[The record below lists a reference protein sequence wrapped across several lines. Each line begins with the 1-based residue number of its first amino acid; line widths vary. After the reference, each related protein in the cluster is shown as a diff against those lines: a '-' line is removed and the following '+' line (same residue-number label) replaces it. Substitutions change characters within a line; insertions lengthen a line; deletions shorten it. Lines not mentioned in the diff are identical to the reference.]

1 MPRDLA
7 DHAKCTIPGSARSH
21 KNFSGLLGLLVRG
34 WFTQRGFTIVG
45 ILAVLVPLIIVLPCT
60 WVIPF
65 TITVVALLQQAKD
78 WYYHERLLCVDRSP
92 NCVVGTVLHEPS
104 VSTDGDRKLDL
115 LLAPYTEPEG
125 YRSICTHV
133 MSNRVLLNTPSTFQ
147 NPPFF
152 NGVVPVAPPTCDPD
166 ILEDPSATPNERRA
180 ERQKL
185 TDYLRAIRGADPEDG
200 DATSNPYNSIL
211 IGWMDRL
218 LDPSNVDGAGQPKN
232 FQGRY
237 YRKDPAF
244 IAPGSALWDAIP
256 TDFDPNTAWQAPDGS
271 MSPVTYQNPYEV
283 QHQPRGLNPMF
294 RFDET
299 RLLPYLHSEIDG
311 YRIAVLLDRLC
322 LSLSAFAIA
331 YTFSCLLL
339 GPWALLIGPLA
350 FLLIWFLQWLL
361 DGGSDAGNAEET
373 DVEYDDPDNFGEEG
387 QQLDGDLVSLY
398 GRWIMDTEH
407 AQYFEIHPVQAY
419 YVIGRDADGGLDPFD
434 SAKELE
440 EAGSGRLDNSMI
452 DLAARDEI
460 CRLVT
465 EGEEGELP
473 PVIEKT
479 GPTLLSHGLV
489 TRWGGGGVTV
499 D

>member
-7 DHAKCTIPGSARSH
+7 DHAKCTIPGSAKSH
-21 KNFSGLLGLLVRG
+21 KNFSGLLGLLIRG
-34 WFTQRGFTIVG
+34 WFTERGLTIVG
-45 ILAVLVPLIIVLPCT
+45 ILAVLIPLIIVIPCF

-65 TITVVALLQQAKD
+65 VVTVVALIQEAKY
-78 WYYHERLLCVDRSP
+78 WYYNERLLCVDRDP

-125 YRSICTHV
+125 YRTICTHV
-133 MSNRVLLNTPSTFQ
+133 MENRNLLSNPNTFQ
-147 NPPFF
+147 NPPFHS
-152 NGVVPVAPPTCDPD
+152 GIAPPVPVCDPD
-166 ILEDPSATPNERRA
+166 ILDDPSASPATRRA

-185 TDYLRAIRGADPEDG
+185 TDYFKAIRGSDPEDG
-200 DATSNPYNSIL
+200 DATSNPYNNIL

-218 LDPSNVDGAGQPKN
+218 LDPSNVNGAGQPKN

-256 TDFDPNTAWQAPDGS
+256 TDFDPNTPWQTPDGS
-271 MSPVTYQNPYEV
+271 LSPVTYQNPYEV
-283 QHQPRGLNPMF
+283 QYQPRGLNPMF

-299 RLLPYLHSEIDG
+299 RLLPYLHCEIDG

-322 LSLSAFAIA
+322 LALSAFAIA
-331 YTFSCLLL
+331 YTFVCMVL
-339 GPWALLIGPLA
+339 GPWAILAGPLA
-350 FLLIWFLQWLL
+350 FILIWFLQKWL
-361 DGGSDAGNAEET
+361 DGGNDAGNAEET
-373 DVEYDDPDNFGEEG
+373 DIDYDDPDNFGEDG

-419 YVIGRDADGGLDPFD
+419 YVIGRDADGFNEFD
-434 SAKELE
+434 SDEELDK
-440 EAGSGRLDNSMI
+440 AGAGRLDNSLI
-452 DLAARDEI
+452 DERARDQI
-460 CRLVT
+460 CQLVT
-465 EGEEGELP
+465 AGEEGDLP
-473 PVIEKT
+473 PVIERT
-479 GPTLLSHGLV
+479 APALLSHGLV